1 LKKRLILVAFLILL
15 VGVGGSVFW
24 GQYRK
29 RTGELYYSGMVEATQ
44 ANLAFQMAGRINAVK
59 VDEGQV
65 VDADQILAVLDQD
78 SALANRDQALAN
90 LMRAEST
97 LKQMEMMLVL
107 NRQILPAEIEKAEA
121 AVQALR
127 AQLLELE
134 TGYRDQDIQQ
144 AFLALESK
152 RIAME
157 DAHKDQKRDEQLLQR
172 KVIPEK
178 VKDASTL
185 RYETAFKEHER
196 AQQASALLK
205 EGYRKESIQ
214 VGRSRLNE
222 AQAVL
227 KLARINLKKVEVT
240 EKEVDVARAQERAA
254 QAALE
259 LAEIQLRNTELRS
272 SFKGVVTSRNAE
284 PGEVVTT
291 GQEVISISDLSEVDL
306 KIFVDETEIGRVKP
320 GQKVDVK
327 IDTYA
332 DKTYQG
338 KVAFISPE
346 GEFTPK
352 IIQTRKERVKLVYL
366 VKIKIPNPDFELKS
380 GMPADAWFR

>member
-1 LKKRLILVAFLILL
+1 MKKRLILVAFLVLL
-15 VGVGGSVFW
+15 VGAGGSVYW
-24 GQYRK
+24 GQHTK
-29 RTGELYYSGMVEATQ
+29 RTSELYYSGMIEATQ
-44 ANLAFQMAGRINAVK
+44 ANLAFQAAGRLSEVR
-59 VDEGQV
+59 VDEGQA
-65 VDADQILAVLDQD
+65 VDAGQSLAVLDQG

-97 LKQMEMMLVL
+97 LKQMGTLLAL
-107 NRQILPAEIEKAEA
+107 NREALPAQVEMAEA
-121 AVQALR
+121 AVQTLQ

-134 TGYRDQDIQQ
+134 SGYRDQDIQQ

-157 DAHKDQKRDEQLLQR
+157 DARKDKLRDEELFQR

-178 VKDASTL
+178 VLDASSL
-185 RYETAFKEHER
+185 KYETAVKEHER
-196 AQQASALLK
+196 AQQAYALLK

-214 VGRSRLNE
+214 AGRSRLHE
-222 AQAVL
+222 ARAAL
-227 KLARINLKKVEVT
+227 KLARINLKNIEVT
-240 EKEVDVARAQERAA
+240 EKEADVARAQVQAA
-254 QAALE
+254 QAVLE
-259 LAEIQLRNTELRS
+259 LARIQLSYTELTS
-272 SFKGVVTSRNAE
+272 PFKGIVTSRNAE
-284 PGEVVTT
+284 PGEVVTV

-327 IDTYA
+327 IDTFA

-338 KVAFISPE
+338 KVTFISSE

-366 VKIKIPNPDFELKS
+366 VKVKIPNPDFELKT
-380 GMPADAWFR
+380 GMPADAWLR